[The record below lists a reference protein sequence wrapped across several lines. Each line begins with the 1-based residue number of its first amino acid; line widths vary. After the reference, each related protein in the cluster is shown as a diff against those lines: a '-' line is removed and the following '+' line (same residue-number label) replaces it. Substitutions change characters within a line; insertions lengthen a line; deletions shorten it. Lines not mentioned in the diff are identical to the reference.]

1 MPTTKEAGLRQY
13 VVSGWFALLVPK
25 GTPAAIVIRLNDE
38 LKAAV
43 TDPSVRSRFA
53 QQGDETVYLPPD
65 DAQKFIA
72 DEIVKY
78 RDIIKKAGIPQI
90 E

>member
-1 MPTTKEAGLRQY
+1 MI
-13 VVSGWFALLVPK
+13 S
-25 GTPAAIVIRLNDE
+25 
-38 LKAAV
+38 
-43 TDPSVRSRFA
+43 
-53 QQGDETVYLPPD
+53 VYLPPD
-65 DAQKFIA
+65 DAQKFTA